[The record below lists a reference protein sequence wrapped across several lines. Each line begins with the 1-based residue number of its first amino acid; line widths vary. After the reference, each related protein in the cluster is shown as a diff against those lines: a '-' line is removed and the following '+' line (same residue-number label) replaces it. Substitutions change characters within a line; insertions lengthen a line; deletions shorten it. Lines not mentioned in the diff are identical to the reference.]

1 MAKNPQTL
9 VSDRF
14 ASQSKTLS
22 FMSNMEE
29 HPPQSQQEDAQTPE
43 TLRKRSSGDPTQ
55 EVATATT
62 SQDRRHSWEPPTLF
76 RTLTQQQREDAHK
89 KFANDQARPPR
100 TIWHGLYNGYS
111 KISTS
116 KMLENK
122 SSVAR
127 DHLAITQ
134 LFQLNNTQSNAHQI
148 GRAFGATF
156 VMFSILFLYFA
167 NARYFHSQH
176 AMIKGQFPASRGA
189 VIGGSAILFV
199 ALIAMF
205 AIILT
210 I

>member
-1 MAKNPQTL
+1 MDQQAQQN
-9 VSDRF
+9 
-14 ASQSKTLS
+14 
-22 FMSNMEE
+22 
-29 HPPQSQQEDAQTPE
+29 QQEDAQTPE

-55 EVATATT
+55 EDATATT
-62 SQDRRHSWEPPTLF
+62 SQDRRHSWEPPALF

-89 KFANDQARPPR
+89 KFANEQARPPR
-100 TIWHGLYNGYS
+100 TIWHGLYQGYS

-127 DHLAITQ
+127 DHLVCSTANERTFLAWLRTSLSLITVGVAITQ
-134 LFQLNNTQSNAHQI
+134 LFQLNNTQPNAHQI

-205 AIILT
+205 VIILT